1 MNKNGITGL
10 HEIFLTRIT
19 GLKDPI
25 RSPGIIYRRLRVSAP
40 QASFWLAH

>member
-25 RSPGIIYRRLRVSAP
+25 RSPDIIYRRLRVSAS

>member
-10 HEIFLTRIT
+10 NEISLTWIT

-25 RSPGIIYRRLRVSAP
+25 RDPDIIYRRLRVSAT